1 MHNYGKKQL
10 LNTHTHTIFCGILL
24 IDKDVKV
31 ISRSMAVA
39 QVQVELKDIW
49 TGVEVGKTQ
58 GREMGNDRNITRY
71 NSKKDNDGKC

>member
-1 MHNYGKKQL
+1 
-10 LNTHTHTIFCGILL
+10 L

-49 TGVEVGKTQ
+49 TGVEVGKKFL
-58 GREMGNDRNITRY
+58 G
-71 NSKKDNDGKC
+71 DGK